1 MEQPNN
7 RQPSNESFFKSS
19 ASGHKQAWHYEQYN
33 EGTTLQ
39 KTHSH
44 EA

>member
-1 MEQPNN
+1 MDTANS
-7 RQPSNESFFKSS
+7 RQPSGESFFKSS
-19 ASGHKQAWHYEQYN
+19 ASRHKQAWHYEQYN

-39 KTHSH
+39 KTHLH